1 MTKKVFP
8 IYSRQQLIDDF
19 KNWSNLQLTEGSAR
33 SYSSYL
39 KRYFN
44 FVDTY
49 YTYKG
54 QSIVDLLPSIA
65 KYDDIHGTQYANTI
79 LILLWSLPYDPANGS
94 QFTLKAYNDGRSAL
108 RKLMFFFITSP
119 IFQNNVVNVKPAAK
133 NVILSVIK
141 YLNSIATAKTYNYN
155 LLFDVFKARLITQD
169 RYPAGCGIYLPMRI
183 LNKIFNGDK
192 NLKPLWQSLLKT
204 IIDNI
209 KVYYYTGK
217 PYIDGNIRCTLL
229 KNIKNLTINSTGE
242 VWLSIKRI
250 DGTKL
255 MATEKANYLK
265 YNQPPR
271 FKPLLAKTLASINLQ
286 HDRPISTIL
295 KNATPGT
302 YKTLADLR
310 GCIDKTCQQNGI
322 VIKQSNAP
330 KIAKVFDLDQ
340 IMTTWNT
347 NTASNAK
354 FKSDLFNEVSK
365 LFSDCPLSL
374 MEEKEN
380 KSINDYDPGQC
391 ENSDCSSGHTQGRG
405 TLTNG
410 IIKVIWTSPWHSF
423 GRIMII
429 EIENDYDYASKEL
442 TVVKKIY
449 DPNSSKTKTLGG
461 VVLSASREKE
471 IKRFLE
477 DRSNIEQFFE
487 AESWPDGDES
497 TSTLTI
503 QDVDGK
509 THTIR
514 QLGDRSFKHPF
525 GFETEGI
532 IKATWTSAWSSFL
545 NTPIT
550 VMEYDYYYELSLL
563 TCRKTIYEPNNGV
576 HTEKSSGKIKLSCSK
591 EKEIKQFF
599 EDRDNIKRFFEAES
613 WQGSHESTTTLRIRD
628 VDGREYAIQ
637 QIGDYNFKHPFGK

>member
-1 MTKKVFP
+1 MAKKVFS
-8 IYSRQQLIDDF
+8 INSRQQLINDY
-19 KNWSNLQLTEGSAR
+19 KNWCVMQLSIGSAK
-33 SYSSYL
+33 SYASYL
-39 KRYFN
+39 KRYFD
-44 FVDTY
+44 FIDTY
-49 YTYKG
+49 YKVNG

-79 LILLWSLPYDPANGS
+79 LILLWSLPYNPANGS

-119 IFQNNVVNVKPAAK
+119 ILQNNVVNVKPAAK

-217 PYIDGNIRCTLL
+217 PYIDDNIRCTLL

-310 GCIDKTCQQNGI
+310 GCIDKICKQNNI
-322 VIKQSNAP
+322 LVKQSNAP
-330 KIAKVFDLDQ
+330 KIAKIFDLDQ
-340 IMTTWNT
+340 IMKTWNT
-347 NTASNAK
+347 PTASNNK
-354 FKSDLFNEVSK
+354 FKSDLFNEVEK
-365 LFSDCPLSL
+365 LFIDDCPLSL

-380 KSINDYDPGQC
+380 KSINDYDPDQC
-391 ENSDCSSGHTQGRG
+391 DSHDSGSGNTQG

-410 IIKVIWTSPWHSF
+410 IIKVTWTSPWHGF
-423 GRIMII
+423 NNIPIT
-429 EIENDYDYASKEL
+429 EIEYEYDYSSKVLSVQKKVYNKSLKPTLVGNVALSSSKEK
-442 TVVKKIY
+442 V
-449 DPNSSKTKTLGG
+449 
-461 VVLSASREKE
+461 
-471 IKRFLE
+471 IKQFLE
-477 DRSNIEQFFE
+477 NRANIVRFFNTK
-487 AESWPDGDES
+487 SWSGGHEC
-497 TSTLTI
+497 TTTLTI
-503 QDVDGK
+503 
-509 THTIR
+509 
-514 QLGDRSFKHPF
+514 
-525 GFETEGI
+525 E
-532 IKATWTSAWSSFL
+532 
-545 NTPIT
+545 
-550 VMEYDYYYELSLL
+550 
-563 TCRKTIYEPNNGV
+563 
-576 HTEKSSGKIKLSCSK
+576 
-591 EKEIKQFF
+591 
-599 EDRDNIKRFFEAES
+599 
-613 WQGSHESTTTLRIRD
+613 D
-628 VDGREYAIQ
+628 VDGRRHSIQ
-637 QIGDYNFKHPFGK
+637 QLGDLIFPHPFG